1 MTRSMTGYASSD
13 GNAAGW
19 VWTWEMRGVNGRG
32 LDIRLRL
39 PEQIDGVEAPLRT
52 AIQSMVKRGNVS
64 VSLRISK
71 DETGQFGALNTVALE
86 DALTHIERIA
96 DAANDRNIILRE
108 TSAADILSMRGVLEA
123 KGIGNDTAELRDAL
137 LQDIPALVDA
147 YDIMR
152 AGEGKA
158 LEAVILAQIDE
169 IDGLNKTARSLVE
182 ARADHLKEVHRTA
195 LARVVDAIDTVDEA
209 RVAQELAMIAVKADI
224 AEELDRL
231 DAHVDAARTLMG
243 EDGAKGRKLDFLVQE
258 FNREANTLCSKAQF
272 AELTRVGLDLKHT
285 IDQMREQVQNVE

>member
-13 GNAAGW
+13 GSAAGW

-52 AIQSMVKRGNVS
+52 AIQSVVKRGNVS

-71 DETGQFGALNTVALE
+71 DDTGQLGALNEAALE
-86 DALTHIERIA
+86 DALTLIDRIKDAA
-96 DAANDRNIILRE
+96 DAKNIILRE
-108 TSAADILSMRGVLEA
+108 TSAADILAMRGVLEA
-123 KGIGNDTAELRDAL
+123 KSVGADTAVLREAL
-137 LQDIPALVDA
+137 LEDIPPLVEA
-147 YDIMR
+147 YDTMR

-158 LEAVILAQIDE
+158 LEGVILGQIDE
-169 IDGLNKTARSLVE
+169 IARLTKAARDLVD
-182 ARADHLKEVHRTA
+182 ARADHLKDAHRLA
-195 LARVVDAIDTVDEA
+195 LTRVVDAVETVDEG
-209 RVAQELAMIAVKADI
+209 RIAQELALIAIKADI

-231 DAHVDAARTLMG
+231 DAHVAAARTLM
-243 EDGAKGRKLDFLVQE
+243 EEAGAKGRKLDFLVQE